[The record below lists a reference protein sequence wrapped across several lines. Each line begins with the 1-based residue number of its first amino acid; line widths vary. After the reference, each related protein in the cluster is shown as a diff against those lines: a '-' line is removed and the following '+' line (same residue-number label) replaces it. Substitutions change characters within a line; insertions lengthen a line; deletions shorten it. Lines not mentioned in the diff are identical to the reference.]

1 MNRRLYIEEPSF
13 LRGNIAMFNRATR
26 TTVGVLGSAIDA
38 LSWQDALERITLW
51 AATHQSRYVCAC
63 NAHSLV
69 TASLD
74 PAFRE
79 IINSADMAVPDGMP
93 IAWSLW
99 KMGFPRQ
106 ERINGPDLM
115 LRLCEGAAGRDLSVF
130 LYGSSPRTLAMLQSN
145 LGAWLPK
152 LKIVGTHSPPYRLQ
166 SDAEDAAAIELIN
179 ASGAAIVF
187 ISLGCPKQ
195 ERWMAQHRG
204 KVHAVMVGVGAAFDY
219 HAGTLRR
226 APLWMQD
233 RGLEWL
239 YRLLKEPR
247 RLWRRYLTTN
257 TIFLLR
263 IARQFLREHRK
274 AVEMASICVPAPM
287 PLPTA
292 MQPEQA
298 ADSAEARKVE
308 EPTR

>member
-1 MNRRLYIEEPSF
+1 
-13 LRGNIAMFNRATR
+13 
-26 TTVGVLGSAIDA
+26 LGSAIDA
-38 LSWQDALERITLW
+38 LSWQDAIERITLW
-51 AATHQSRYVCAC
+51 AATYESRYVCAC

-79 IINSADMAVPDGMP
+79 IINGADMAVPDGMP
-93 IAWSLW
+93 IAWSVC

-115 LRLCEGAAGRDLSVF
+115 LRLCEGAARRDLRVF
-130 LYGSSPRTLAMLQSN
+130 FYGSSPRTLTKLQTN
-145 LGAWLPK
+145 FRARLPE
-152 LKIVGTHSPPYRLQ
+152 LKIVGAHSPPYRQQ
-166 SDAEDAAAIELIN
+166 SEAEDAAVIDLIN

-226 APLWMQD
+226 APTWMQD

-239 YRLLKEPR
+239 YRLMKEPR

-257 TIFLLR
+257 TIFVLR
-263 IARQFLREHRK
+263 IARQFLREHRHAAGMAGPCV
-274 AVEMASICVPAPM
+274 AVPLASAE
-287 PLPTA
+287 
-292 MQPEQA
+292 QPEQPT
-298 ADSAEARKVE
+298 DSTQVRKVE

>member
-1 MNRRLYIEEPSF
+1 
-13 LRGNIAMFNRATR
+13 MFNRATR

-51 AATHQSRYVCAC
+51 AAACESRYVCAC

-79 IINSADMAVPDGMP
+79 IINGADMAVPDGMP
-93 IAWSLW
+93 IAWSLC
-99 KMGFPRQ
+99 KMGFPLQ

-115 LRLCEGAAGRDLSVF
+115 LRVCEGAAGRDLSVF
-130 LYGSSPRTLAMLQSN
+130 FYGSSPRTLAKLQAN
-145 LGAWLPK
+145 LRASLPE
-152 LKIVGTHSPPYRLQ
+152 LKIVGTHSPPYRPQ
-166 SDAEDAAAIELIN
+166 SEAEDAAAVELIN
-179 ASGAAIVF
+179 GSGAAIVF

-226 APLWMQD
+226 APTWMQD
-233 RGLEWL
+233 SGLEWL
-239 YRLLKEPR
+239 YRLMKEPR

-257 TIFLLR
+257 TIFLLS
-263 IARQFLREHRK
+263 IARQFLREHRH
-274 AVEMASICVPAPM
+274 AIGMGSTRITVPIAPTK
-287 PLPTA
+287 PSE
-292 MQPEQA
+292 QP
-298 ADSAEARKVE
+298 ADSTEARKVK